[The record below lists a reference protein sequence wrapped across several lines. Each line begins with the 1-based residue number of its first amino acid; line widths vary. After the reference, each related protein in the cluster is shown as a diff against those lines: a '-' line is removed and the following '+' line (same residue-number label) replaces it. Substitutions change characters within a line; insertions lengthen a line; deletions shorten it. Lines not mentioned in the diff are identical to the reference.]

1 MIKYVLFQQIVKL
14 LFYFLKMFYVEF
26 RDFYIKIF
34 DFKHKVVI
42 LLQSEETVF
51 LNVII

>member
-1 MIKYVLFQQIVKL
+1 M
-14 LFYFLKMFYVEF
+14 EF

-42 LLQSEETVF
+42 LLQSEKSAL